1 MIMKLGLDVSNLCF
15 NARHTVS
22 YLKD

>member
-1 MIMKLGLDVSNLCF
+1 MIMKLGLDVSNLSF